1 LDLDPRGGG
10 RNRTK
15 PKRRE
20 RNPWTNEF
28 VSIARVNYSQLR
40 GELRKKRLH
49 GTEADPPVALG
60 GFVAGGKIGA
70 AAAGKKKG
78 AEASLALPTEVN

>member
-1 LDLDPRGGG
+1 
-10 RNRTK
+10 
-15 PKRRE
+15 
-20 RNPWTNEF
+20 
-28 VSIARVNYSQLR
+28 
-40 GELRKKRLH
+40 
-49 GTEADPPVALG
+49 VALG